1 LRQTGAPARLRRQA
15 KLGAGAPAAE
25 LRRSAKEGAGRM
37 AGVAASWRTI
47 EGVLWEN
54 VHSLYRALRKPA
66 TDAQVAR
73 LARMVPARL
82 PRDFVQSL
90 KTHDGLQDSYL
101 GRNRLFD
108 YYALMPVSAIIAAYR
123 GICELEAQDPVGGSQ
138 AGADPG
144 VRNDLRFRPG
154 WVPFMDAD
162 GDKLVLDLDPAP
174 GGAYGQVFEWS
185 STGSTR
191 NCVLASSFGGWLA
204 GLAEALSKRRFG
216 LDEFGGIWLG
226 GVPSAEPDA
235 APDRGGIGSVETSSS
250 LSRRGR

>member
-1 LRQTGAPARLRRQA
+1 MT
-15 KLGAGAPAAE
+15 
-25 LRRSAKEGAGRM
+25 
-37 AGVAASWRTI
+37 GVAVSWRTI

-54 VHSLYRALRKPA
+54 AHTIYRALRKPA
-66 TDAQVAR
+66 TDAQIAR
-73 LARMVPARL
+73 LAKLVPAKL

-90 KTHDGLQDSYL
+90 KTHDGLRDSYCGL
-101 GRNRLFD
+101 NRLFG
-108 YYALMPVSAIIAAYR
+108 YYALMPVSAIIAEYKM
-123 GICELEAQDPVGGSQ
+123 ICDLEAQDPIGGSQ

-174 GGAYGQVFEWS
+174 GGTYGQVFEWS

-191 NCVLASSFGGWLA
+191 NCVLASSFGAWLA
-204 GLAEALSKRRFG
+204 GLADTLIKRRFG

-226 GVPSAEPDA
+226 GVPTAAGNA
-235 APDRGGIGSVETSSS
+235 APDQGG
-250 LSRRGR
+250 R